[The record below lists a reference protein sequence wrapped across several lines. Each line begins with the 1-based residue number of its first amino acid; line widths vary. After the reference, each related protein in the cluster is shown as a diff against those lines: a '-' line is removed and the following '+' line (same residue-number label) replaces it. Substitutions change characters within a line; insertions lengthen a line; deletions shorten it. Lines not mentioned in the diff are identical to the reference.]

1 MGTTDFR
8 GLLLWDVD
16 DVPAEIVSTASAA
29 ALAKLDDLGVS
40 PLEAVHAMFNIQ
52 HMDDCGGLFSD
63 EPGFEPDYAKFGVV
77 TEHLEAHHMAVDAAR
92 KVLQEKFPSRGTQ
105 TVAIGITDEALAE
118 WHARGIDQ
126 TKAT

>member
-1 MGTTDFR
+1 MDLR
-8 GLLLWDVD
+8 GLILWDVE

-29 ALAKLDDLGVS
+29 ALAKLDELRVS

-52 HMDDCGGLFSD
+52 HMDDCGALFSE

-77 TEHLEAHHMAVDAAR
+77 SEHLDAHHKAVDAAR
-92 KVLQEKFPSRGTQ
+92 KVLQEQFPARATQ
-105 TVAIGITDEALAE
+105 TIAIGISEEALAE

-126 TKAT
+126 TKAG